1 MRKSEISPNKFE
13 EPIQIAFDFDEA
25 TGLYH
30 AAMNK
35 QAYELLQEFLDLYCG
50 NVAEELL
57 SPSRN

>member
-1 MRKSEISPNKFE
+1 MRKLETSQNKFDD
-13 EPIQIAFDFDEA
+13 PIQIAFDFDQA

-35 QAYELLQEFLDLYCG
+35 QAYDLFQEFLDIYCG